1 LNEFR
6 TAQQEEVVR
15 RVRYPRHVGR
25 DGLVRPYIS
34 HEAMG
39 FFILN
44 VNLFFFLRNKFLFV
58 YSISEVRRWKIC

>member
-1 LNEFR
+1 MIELTLFR

-25 DGLVRPYIS
+25 DGLVRPYVS

-39 FFILN
+39 FYILN
-44 VNLFFFLRNKFLFV
+44 VNDHSTQIFLRLITPIIQF
-58 YSISEVRRWKIC
+58 